1 MEEVKDNIKVV
12 SEVVK
17 QTFYNKTEIDE
28 KLKNLKEY
36 VTRTLKTLE
45 FSIKNSGGNS
55 GSSSEGSGI
64 VLPSD
69 TYTKKEVRDL
79 IETVKQFVIESIEG
93 INIQGETPKLP
104 DNIITSDK
112 VYSKRETDD
121 LIRNIRNKVNEV
133 KDELTELIDT
143 SIDNKI
149 KNLPTKIDLVKIKLE
164 LEKIKKQNNNSN
176 NTGNTG
182 GENNSNISDLSQV
195 FDEIDGL
202 KNNIDEIKRDIKKN
216 EREIKRLLSNNGSG
230 SGNGGSF
237 SEEELELLLNNKY
250 YTKTQVNNEIQKL
263 DNKIRNI
270 QSNGNVDIDEVT
282 NTVKNELKKD
292 FNNLKTEIKNNQEEK
307 INELKN
313 NVYNKNE
320 VYSKLETNTKI
331 SSEIDKINK
340 DILEKLSNNTD
351 DNITIQNGITG
362 DDLKEALKNYYTSA
376 IIDEKLKNINANNSS
391 INMENIFEEVYSKTE
406 INEKFYDKKES
417 DKNYYRKSYIEE
429 NYCEKS
435 EYYNKSDIDKN
446 IAKKTDLNKINE
458 DIDSIKTLLSE
469 SGNIT
474 GDKVD
479 DKIRTALREYYNKQ
493 ETDDKFNNAITNA
506 TVAKN
511 KYEENENIINS
522 EKEKIKK
529 NVNDI
534 KTLEQK
540 NIELQN
546 KQSEIS
552 SNISEIEKRYKRKDE
567 EITEEISNIN
577 RDLKGHKES
586 NITEFDEIKEK
597 INTIQNKTN
606 NYVTNEQLKK
616 DIKDINQKID
626 EVLEKIKENESKD
639 IDDKTELSLK
649 ILANTNKFKDYLS
662 KTENENI
669 QSSINTLLS
678 TMDSLNKKIKT
689 IEEEIKKLKNPSV

>member
-55 GSSSEGSGI
+55 GSGNEGSGI

-250 YTKTQVNNEIQKL
+250 YTKTQINNEIQKL

-331 SSEIDKINK
+331 STEIDKINK

-376 IIDEKLKNINANNSS
+376 IIDEKLKNINTNSSS

-493 ETDDKFNNAITNA
+493 ETDDKFNNAIANA
-506 TVAKN
+506 TIAKN
-511 KYEENENIINS
+511 KSEENENVINS

-534 KTLEQK
+534 KSLEQK
-540 NIELQN
+540 NLELLN

>member
-376 IIDEKLKNINANNSS
+376 IIDEKLKNINTNNSS

-493 ETDDKFNNAITNA
+493 ETDDKFNNAIANA
-506 TVAKN
+506 TIAKN
-511 KYEENENIINS
+511 KSEENENIINS